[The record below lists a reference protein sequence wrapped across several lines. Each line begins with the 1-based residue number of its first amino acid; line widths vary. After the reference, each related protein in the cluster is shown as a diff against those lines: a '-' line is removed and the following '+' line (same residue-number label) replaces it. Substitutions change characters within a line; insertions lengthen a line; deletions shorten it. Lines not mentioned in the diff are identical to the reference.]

1 MAENREK
8 VLNQK
13 EIGRRVRLRRDY
25 FGLSREQLAEKIE
38 VSNQFIADI
47 EYGNRGMSLE
57 TLYKMSQV
65 LQISADYFL
74 AGKIYEEEDEEAAL
88 FREEINAAL
97 DKCSKAQLKD
107 VSQMIRIYEGSDR
120 IK

>member
-1 MAENREK
+1 MTENREK

-13 EIGRRVRLRRDY
+13 EIGRRVRLRREDL
-25 FGLSREQLAEKIE
+25 GLSREQLAEKID

-57 TLYKMSQV
+57 TLYKMSKI
-65 LQISADYFL
+65 LQTSADYFL
-74 AGKIYEEEDEEAAL
+74 AGKIYEEKDEETAL
-88 FREEINAAL
+88 FLQEINAAL

-107 VSQMIRIYEGSDR
+107 VSQMIRIIERSDR
-120 IK
+120 MK

>member
-25 FGLSREQLAEKIE
+25 YGLSREQLAEKIE
-38 VSNQFIADI
+38 VSSQFITDI
-47 EYGNRGMSLE
+47 EYGHRGMSLE

-65 LQISADYFL
+65 LQTSADYFL
-74 AGKIYEEEDEEAAL
+74 AGKIQEEEDEETAL

-97 DKCSKAQLKD
+97 SKCSKEQLKG
-107 VSQMIRIYEGSDR
+107 VSQMIRIYEDGNR
-120 IK
+120 MK

>member
-1 MAENREK
+1 MTENREK

-13 EIGRRVRLRRDY
+13 EIGRRVRLRREDL
-25 FGLSREQLAEKIE
+25 GLSREQLAEKID

-57 TLYKMSQV
+57 TLYKMSKI
-65 LQISADYFL
+65 LQTSADYFL
-74 AGKIYEEEDEEAAL
+74 AGKIYEEKDEETAL
-88 FREEINAAL
+88 FRQEINAAL

-107 VSQMIRIYEGSDR
+107 VSQMIRIIERSDR
-120 IK
+120 MK

>member
-25 FGLSREQLAEKIE
+25 YGLSREQLAEKIE
-38 VSNQFIADI
+38 VSSQFITDI
-47 EYGNRGMSLE
+47 EYGHRGMSLE

-65 LQISADYFL
+65 LQTSADYFL
-74 AGKIYEEEDEEAAL
+74 AGKIQEEEDEETAL

-97 DKCSKAQLKD
+97 SKCSKEQLKG
-107 VSQMIRIYEGSDR
+107 VSQMIRILEGSDR
-120 IK
+120 MK